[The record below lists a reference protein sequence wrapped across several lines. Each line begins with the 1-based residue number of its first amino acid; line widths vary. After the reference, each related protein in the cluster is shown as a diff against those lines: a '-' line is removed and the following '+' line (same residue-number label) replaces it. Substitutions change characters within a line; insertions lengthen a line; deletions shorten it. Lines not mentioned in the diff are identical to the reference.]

1 MLSGRVVRPRGAPVS
16 VFVMYLPF
24 KLSATIAVF
33 FTMCVC
39 AGARL
44 EAQASGTQQPGT
56 QQPDSQQPSSQPQQG
71 SSSSTQQPAGQG
83 QADQSSAEYG
93 VYLAVDPLANV
104 RYDNRYDLSLGFAY
118 DHMKAGPSLLQG
130 ANLGGLDVEGSYW
143 LARNWGI
150 VASGRGYVGTSG
162 TGPNTDGANGGPIRG
177 PFVQQYFFVGGAE
190 WVGHH

>member
-16 VFVMYLPF
+16 LFVMYLPF
-24 KLSATIAVF
+24 KLSAMIAVV

-83 QADQSSAEYG
+83 QAEQSSEYG
-93 VYLAVDPLANV
+93 VYLAVDPLAN
-104 RYDNRYDLSLGFAY
+104 
-118 DHMKAGPSLLQG
+118 
-130 ANLGGLDVEGSYW
+130 
-143 LARNWGI
+143 
-150 VASGRGYVGTSG
+150 
-162 TGPNTDGANGGPIRG
+162 
-177 PFVQQYFFVGGAE
+177 
-190 WVGHH
+190 